1 MSCIVFAIKCSY
13 TLVKVKK
20 LHVAVFI
27 LTWSIFLFPDYLES
41 GFNKRLRVCFLN
53 KILGLI
59 KDMFL
64 LFSHYA

>member
-1 MSCIVFAIKCSY
+1 MVFAIQY
-13 TLVKVKK
+13 ELAFVKVKK

-27 LTWSIFLFPDYLES
+27 LTWSVFLLPDYLES
-41 GFNKRLRVCFLN
+41 GFNKRLSVCFLN